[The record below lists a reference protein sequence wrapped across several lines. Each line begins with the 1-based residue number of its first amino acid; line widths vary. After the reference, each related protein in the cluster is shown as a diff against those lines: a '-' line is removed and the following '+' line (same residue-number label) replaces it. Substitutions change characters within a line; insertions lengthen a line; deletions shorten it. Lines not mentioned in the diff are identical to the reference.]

1 MQWGAG
7 PALGLLTILGYLL
20 FLAGAALVWRH
31 RCDFSAWFQDEISIF
46 RRNFSR
52 YTPVGPF
59 YAVREESR
67 FKAIPVSFIRSLSRL
82 PRSRI
87 NAGPILLFIG
97 FLLFILDFF
106 V

>member
-20 FLAGAALVWRH
+20 FLAGAALVWRP
-31 RCDFSAWFQDEISIF
+31 RCDFSACFQDEISIF

-59 YAVREESR
+59 YTVREESR
-67 FKAIPVSFIRSLSRL
+67 FKAIPVSFIHSLGRL
-82 PRSRI
+82 PSSCVHG
-87 NAGPILLFIG
+87 GPVLVVIGLVLFV
-97 FLLFILDFF
+97 LDF
-106 V
+106 

>member
-1 MQWGAG
+1 MNWGAG
-7 PALGLLTILGYLL
+7 SGLGPLTVVGYLL
-20 FLAGAALVWRH
+20 FLAGVTLMWRSRGEFFVWFR
-31 RCDFSAWFQDEISIF
+31 DGLSLF

-59 YAVREESR
+59 YAIREESR
-67 FKAIPVSFIRSLSRL
+67 FKAIPVTFVRSLSRL
-82 PRSRI
+82 PRSRV

>member
-1 MQWGAG
+1 MNWGTG
-7 PALGLLTILGYLL
+7 PALGPLTVFGYLL
-20 FLAGAALVWRH
+20 LLAGATLVWRN
-31 RCDFSAWFQDEISIF
+31 RGEFSVWVHDEISVF

-59 YAVREESR
+59 YAIREESR
-67 FKAIPVSFIRSLSRL
+67 FKAIPTTFVRSLSRF